1 MVMESD
7 IVIVGG
13 GLNGA
18 ALACALRHGPHSVV
32 LLEPHPPSPLGGE
45 GATVARGSGR
55 VPSPPAPPPRGEG
68 SEHWDPRIY
77 AYSPGNVN
85 WMKSLGGWGDPVRA
99 QAVYRMRIHGD
110 SGGLLDFDALD
121 AGLSELAWIA
131 ENGRLQSALWRA
143 MNDTPNLRVVTTP
156 AEAITWG
163 GDGRHVLRLADGS
176 SLSTRLLVAAD
187 GANSWV
193 RQQAGI
199 GFVLEDYRHVGVV
212 ANFET
217 EKPHR
222 GTAWQWFRADG
233 VLAYLPL
240 PGNRI
245 SMVWSTPPEHADE
258 LRALAPDE
266 LARRVAEAGRR
277 ALGELRCITPAAGFP
292 LKRRLADEWVR
303 PGLVLLGDTAHTV
316 HPLAGQGVNLGF
328 RDSRLLAEVLRCG
341 GDPGEIGRLT
351 AYAARR
357 REDVVSMQ
365 TVTGGL
371 RKLFGRE
378 ILSTPGSGKASEPPP
393 EGAKSFLGRPDERLE
408 SLIRTLRNQGMN
420 FTDHFPPL
428 SQALMHHAV
437 L

>member
-1 MVMESD
+1 MVRESD
-7 IVIVGG
+7 IVIIGG

-18 ALACALRHGPHSVV
+18 ALASALRHGPHSVT
-32 LLEPHPPSPLGGE
+32 LIEPRPPGFLPSPLGGGAGGE
-45 GATVARGSGR
+45 GIRPDPGIGV
-55 VPSPPAPPPRGEG
+55 VPSPPASPPAGEG
-68 SEHWDPRIY
+68 SWDPRIY

-85 WMKSLGGWGDPVRA
+85 WLKSLGAWQEPLRA

-110 SGGLLDFDALD
+110 AGGHLDFDAID
-121 AGLSELAWIA
+121 AGLPELAWIA
-131 ENGRLQSALWRA
+131 ENSRLQAAIWRTFA
-143 MNDTPNLRVVTTP
+143 DAPGLTVRSSQ
-156 AEAITWG
+156 AQAITWVD
-163 GDGRHVLRLADGS
+163 DGRHTLQLADGEH
-176 SLSTRLLVAAD
+176 LTCRLLVAAD

-199 GFVLEDYRHVGVV
+199 GFHLEDYHHVGVV

-222 GTAWQWFRADG
+222 GTAWQWFRPDG

-245 SMVWSTPPEHADE
+245 SIVWSTPAEHAAE
-258 LRALAPDE
+258 LQALSAED
-266 LARRVAEAGRR
+266 LALRVARAGGH
-277 ALGELRCITPAAGFP
+277 ALGALKCITPAVGFP

-328 RDSRLLAEVLRCG
+328 RDSRLLSEVLKSG

-357 REDVVSMQ
+357 REDVRGKQFVS
-365 TVTGGL
+365 GGMK
-371 RKLFGRE
+371 KLF
-378 ILSTPGSGKASEPPP
+378 A
-393 EGAKSFLGRPDERLE
+393 RPE
-408 SLIRTLRNQGMN
+408 SLIRTLRNQGMDL
-420 FTDHFPPL
+420 TLHFPPL
-428 SQALMHHAV
+428 NQLLMHQAV

>member
-1 MVMESD
+1 MVNEAD
-7 IVIVGG
+7 LVIVGG

-32 LLEPHPPSPLGGE
+32 LLEPKPPGE
-45 GATVARGSGR
+45 
-55 VPSPPAPPPRGEG
+55 PAE
-68 SEHWDPRIY
+68 SWDPRIY

-85 WMKSLGGWGDPVRA
+85 WIKSLGGWGEPLRA

-110 SGGLLDFDALD
+110 NGGLLDFDALD
-121 AGLSELAWIA
+121 AGLPELAWIA
-131 ENGRLQSALWRA
+131 ENGRLQSALWRTFA
-143 MNDTPNLRVVTTP
+143 DTPNLRVVSTP

-176 SLSTRLLVAAD
+176 NLSTRLLVAAD

-199 GFVLEDYRHVGVV
+199 GFLLEDYRHVGVV

-222 GTAWQWFRADG
+222 GAAWQWFRADG

-245 SMVWSTPPEHADE
+245 SMVWSTPPEHAAE
-258 LRALAPDE
+258 LQALAPEE
-266 LARRVAEAGRR
+266 LARRVAEAGRH
-277 ALGELRCITPAAGFP
+277 ALGALRCITPAAGFP

-328 RDSRLLAEVLRCG
+328 RDSRLLTEALNSG

-365 TVTGGL
+365 FVTGGL
-371 RKLFGRE
+371 RKLFGHQ
-378 ILSTPGSGKASEPPP
+378 
-393 EGAKSFLGRPDERLE
+393 E
-408 SLIRTLRNQGMN
+408 SLIRTLRNQGMT

>member
-1 MVMESD
+1 MVNEAD

-32 LLEPHPPSPLGGE
+32 LLEPQPPQTPEE
-45 GATVARGSGR
+45 G
-55 VPSPPAPPPRGEG
+55 
-68 SEHWDPRIY
+68 WDPRVY

-85 WMKSLGGWGDPVRA
+85 WIKSLGGWGEPLRA
-99 QAVYRMRIHGD
+99 QAVFRMRIHGD
-110 SGGLLDFDALD
+110 DGGKLDFDSID
-121 AGLSELAWIA
+121 AGLPELAWIA
-131 ENGRLQSALWRA
+131 ENGRLQSALWRTFS
-143 MNDTPNLRVVTTP
+143 DTPNLRIVDTP
-156 AEAITWG
+156 AEAVTWG
-163 GDGRHVLRLADGS
+163 DLGGDLGGNLSGNNSRHVLHLADGAT
-176 SLSTRLLVAAD
+176 LATRLLVAAD

-199 GFVLEDYRHVGVV
+199 GFLLEDYHHVGVV

-222 GTAWQWFRADG
+222 GAAWQWFRADG

-245 SMVWSTPPEHADE
+245 SMVWSTPPEHAAE
-258 LRALAPDE
+258 LRALAPE
-266 LARRVAEAGRR
+266 ALARRVAEAGKH
-277 ALGELRCITPAAGFP
+277 ALGELRCVTPAAGFP

-328 RDSRLLAEVLRCG
+328 RDSRLLAEVLRGG

-365 TVTGGL
+365 FVTGGL
-371 RKLFGRE
+371 RKLFGRQ
-378 ILSTPGSGKASEPPP
+378 
-393 EGAKSFLGRPDERLE
+393 E
-408 SLIRTLRNQGMN
+408 SLIRTLRNQGMQ